1 MGKSLN
7 RYIPFCSANQLIT
20 YLTLRGLS
28 DAQIRL
34 ISGREDWKSVSILT
48 GRGPTGV
55 SGGPSGVS
63 AFNEYPTMPE
73 ITILWEFWYL
83 CWNLTLS
90 KKNSAGFLFVWPG

>member
-7 RYIPFCSANQLIT
+7 RYIPFCSANQLII

-48 GRGPTGV
+48 GRGPNRRIGGAVRSV
-55 SGGPSGVS
+55 S
-63 AFNEYPTMPE
+63 
-73 ITILWEFWYL
+73 I
-83 CWNLTLS
+83 
-90 KKNSAGFLFVWPG
+90 